1 MNSLFKLLFH
11 PRYQS
16 EASAA
21 EAPAA
26 GGDAGAPAATT
37 GTESSPAEQD
47 GTPTAQQD
55 GAAKPEGE
63 SADKK
68 PEAEGDK
75 PEAEKTGDKKDGDKE
90 GDKKPEGAPEAYE
103 FKAPEGGELDKEAVS
118 QFEPIARELNLSQEQ
133 AQKLVDL
140 YGTKVM
146 PQLMKQ
152 QAETW
157 QKQVADWGTAAKE
170 DAEIGGDKFAGNLTR
185 AKQAMDKFATPQ
197 LREFLESTGMGNHPE
212 LIRVFVK
219 VGAAMSEDNL
229 VTSNE
234 KGQRSAADVLY
245 GKN

>member
-1 MNSLFKLLFH
+1 MNSLFKMLFQ

-21 EAPAA
+21 EAPAT
-26 GGDAGAPAATT
+26 GGDAGTPAATT
-37 GTESSPAEQD
+37 GGEPAPAGQE
-47 GTPTAQQD
+47 GTPEGQQA

-63 SADKK
+63 GAAQKPEGEGEK
-68 PEAEGDK
+68 PEADK
-75 PEAEKTGDKKDGDKE
+75 PDGKKD

-140 YGTKVM
+140 YGSKVM

-152 QAETW
+152 QADTW
-157 QKQVADWGTAAKE
+157 QKQVADWGTAAKD
-170 DAEIGGDKFAGNLTR
+170 DAEIGGDKFDGNLTR

-197 LREFLESTGMGNHPE
+197 LREFLETTGMGNHPE

-219 VGAAMSEDNL
+219 VGAAMSEDGL

>member
-1 MNSLFKLLFH
+1 MNSLFKMLFH
-11 PRYQS
+11 TRYQS

-21 EAPAA
+21 EAPAT
-26 GGDAGAPAATT
+26 GGDAGAPASTT
-37 GTESSPAEQD
+37 GNESAPAGQEGTQTE
-47 GTPTAQQD
+47 QQP
-55 GAAKPEGE
+55 GEEKPEG
-63 SADKK
+63 AGQK
-68 PEAEGDK
+68 PDAEGEK
-75 PEAEKTGDKKDGDKE
+75 PDAEKTGDKKDGEKD

-140 YGTKVM
+140 YGSKVM

-152 QAETW
+152 QADTW
-157 QKQVADWGTAAKE
+157 QKQVADWGTSAKE
-170 DAEIGGDKFAGNLTR
+170 DAEIGGDKFDGNLTR

-197 LREFLESTGMGNHPE
+197 LREFLETTGMGNHPE

-219 VGAAMSEDNL
+219 VGAAMSEDSL

>member
-1 MNSLFKLLFH
+1 MNIFERLLM
-11 PRYQS
+11 RRMCS
-16 EASAA
+16 EA
-21 EAPAA
+21 PVD

-37 GTESSPAEQD
+37 GTEPAPAGQE
-47 GTPTAQQD
+47 GAPEGQQD
-55 GAAKPEGE
+55 GGEKPEGE
-63 SADKK
+63 GAAQK
-68 PEAEGDK
+68 PEGEGEK
-75 PEAEKTGDKKDGDKE
+75 PDAGENKDKKDS
-90 GDKKPEGAPEAYE
+90 DKKPEGAPEAYE
-103 FKAPEGGELDKEAVS
+103 FKAPEGAELDKDAVA

-140 YGTKVM
+140 YGSKVM

-152 QAETW
+152 QADTW
-157 QKQVADWGTAAKE
+157 QKQVADWGTSAKE
-170 DAEIGGDKFAGNLTR
+170 DAEIGGDKFDGNLTR

-197 LREFLESTGMGNHPE
+197 LREFLETTGMGNHPE

-219 VGAAMSEDNL
+219 VGAAMSEDSL

>member
-1 MNSLFKLLFH
+1 MNSLFKMLFH
-11 PRYQS
+11 TRYQS

-21 EAPAA
+21 EAPAT
-26 GGDAGAPAATT
+26 GGDAGAPASTT
-37 GTESSPAEQD
+37 GNESAPAGQEGTQTE
-47 GTPTAQQD
+47 QQP
-55 GAAKPEGE
+55 GEEKPEG
-63 SADKK
+63 AGQK
-68 PEAEGDK
+68 PNAEGEK
-75 PEAEKTGDKKDGDKE
+75 PDAEKTGDNKDGEKD

-140 YGTKVM
+140 YGSKVM

-152 QAETW
+152 QADTW
-157 QKQVADWGTAAKE
+157 QKQIADWGTAAKD
-170 DAEIGGDKFAGNLTR
+170 DAEIGGDKFDGNLTR

-197 LREFLESTGMGNHPE
+197 LREFLETTGMGNHPE

-219 VGAAMSEDNL
+219 VGAAMSEDSL

>member
-1 MNSLFKLLFH
+1 MNSLFKMLFH

-26 GGDAGAPAATT
+26 GGDAGTPASNTGSDPAPA
-37 GTESSPAEQD
+37 GQE
-47 GTPTAQQD
+47 GTPEGQQD
-55 GAAKPEGE
+55 GAAKSEGDDASQKPEGE
-63 SADKK
+63 GEGEK
-68 PEAEGDK
+68 PG
-75 PEAEKTGDKKDGDKE
+75 AEKNGDNKDGDK
-90 GDKKPEGAPEAYE
+90 KTEGAPESYE
-103 FKAPEGGELDKEAVS
+103 FKAPEGGELDKEAVA

-140 YGTKVM
+140 YGSKVM

-152 QAETW
+152 QADTW

-170 DAEIGGDKFAGNLTR
+170 DAEIGGDKFDGNLTR

-197 LREFLESTGMGNHPE
+197 LREFLETTGMGNHPE

-219 VGAAMSEDNL
+219 VGAAMSEDSL

>member
-1 MNSLFKLLFH
+1 MNSLFKMLFQ

-26 GGDAGAPAATT
+26 GGDAGAPAANN
-37 GTESSPAEQD
+37 GGEPAPAGQEA
-47 GTPTAQQD
+47 TPEAQQD
-55 GAAKPEGE
+55 GAAKPEGDG
-63 SADKK
+63 AAQK
-68 PEAEGDK
+68 PEGEGEK
-75 PEAEKTGDKKDGDKE
+75 PDAEKTGDKKDD
-90 GDKKPEGAPEAYE
+90 DKKPEGAPEAYE
-103 FKAPEGGELDKEAVS
+103 FKAPEGGELDKEAVA

-140 YGTKVM
+140 YGSKVM

-152 QAETW
+152 QADTW

-170 DAEIGGDKFAGNLTR
+170 DAEIGGDKFDGNLTR

-197 LREFLESTGMGNHPE
+197 LREFLETTGMGNHPE

-219 VGAAMSEDNL
+219 VGAAMSEDSL

>member
-1 MNSLFKLLFH
+1 MNIFQRLLM
-11 PRYQS
+11 RRLCS
-16 EASAA
+16 EA
-21 EAPAA
+21 PVD

-37 GTESSPAEQD
+37 GGEPVPAGQE
-47 GTPTAQQD
+47 GTPEGQQA
-55 GAAKPEGE
+55 GAANAEGEGVAQKPEGE
-63 SADKK
+63 GEKPDADKS
-68 PEAEGDK
+68 D
-75 PEAEKTGDKKDGDKE
+75 DKKD

-103 FKAPEGGELDKEAVS
+103 FKAPEGAELDKEAVA

-140 YGTKVM
+140 YGSKVM

-152 QAETW
+152 QADTW
-157 QKQVADWGTAAKE
+157 QKQVADWGTAAKD
-170 DAEIGGDKFAGNLTR
+170 DAEIGGDKFDGNLTR

-197 LREFLESTGMGNHPE
+197 LREFLETTGMGNHPE

-219 VGAAMSEDNL
+219 VGAAMSEDSL

>member
-1 MNSLFKLLFH
+1 MNIFQRLLM
-11 PRYQS
+11 RRLCS
-16 EASAA
+16 EA
-21 EAPAA
+21 PVD

-37 GTESSPAEQD
+37 SGESAPAGQE
-47 GTPTAQQD
+47 GAQPDQPD
-55 GAAKPEGE
+55 GAAKPETEG
-63 SADKK
+63 AAQK
-68 PEAEGDK
+68 PDAEGEK
-75 PEAEKTGDKKDGDKE
+75 PNAEKTGDKKD

-103 FKAPEGGELDKEAVS
+103 FKAPEGAELDKDAVA

-140 YGTKVM
+140 YGSKVM

-152 QAETW
+152 QADTW

-170 DAEIGGDKFAGNLTR
+170 DAEIGGDKFDGNLTR

-197 LREFLESTGMGNHPE
+197 LREFLETTGMGNHPE

-219 VGAAMSEDNL
+219 VGAAMSEDSL

>member
-1 MNSLFKLLFH
+1 MNSLFKMLFH
-11 PRYQS
+11 ARYQS

-26 GGDAGAPAATT
+26 GGDAGAPAGTT
-37 GTESSPAEQD
+37 GNESAPAGQEATQTE
-47 GTPTAQQD
+47 QQS
-55 GAAKPEGE
+55 GEEKPEG
-63 SADKK
+63 AGQK
-68 PEAEGDK
+68 PDAEGEK
-75 PEAEKTGDKKDGDKE
+75 PDAEKTGDNKDGEKE

-103 FKAPEGGELDKEAVS
+103 FKAPEGAELDKDAVA

-140 YGTKVM
+140 YGSKVM

-152 QAETW
+152 QADTW
-157 QKQVADWGTAAKE
+157 QKQVADWGTAAKD
-170 DAEIGGDKFAGNLTR
+170 DAEIGGDKFDGNLTR

-197 LREFLESTGMGNHPE
+197 LREFLETTGMGNHPE

-219 VGAAMSEDNL
+219 VGAAMSEDSL

>member
-1 MNSLFKLLFH
+1 MNSLFKMLFH

-16 EASAA
+16 EASAP

-37 GTESSPAEQD
+37 GTESTPAAQE
-47 GTPTAQQD
+47 GTPEAPQD
-55 GAAKPEGE
+55 GAGKPEVDG
-63 SADKK
+63 ADKK
-68 PEAEGDK
+68 PEEEGDK
-75 PEAEKTGDKKDGDKE
+75 PGDKKDGDKE

-170 DAEIGGDKFAGNLTR
+170 DAEIGGDKFDGNLTR

-219 VGAAMSEDNL
+219 VGAAMSEDSL

>member
-1 MNSLFKLLFH
+1 MNIFERLLM
-11 PRYQS
+11 RRLCS
-16 EASAA
+16 EA
-21 EAPAA
+21 PVD
-26 GGDAGAPAATT
+26 GGDAGAPAAEQAEQN
-37 GTESSPAEQD
+37 GTEQPSDAEGANAEGKDGQPAEGEAGKEGD
-47 GTPTAQQD
+47 G
-55 GAAKPEGE
+55 EG
-63 SADKK
+63 KK
-68 PEAEGDK
+68 PEEQ
-75 PEAEKTGDKKDGDKE
+75 
-90 GDKKPEGAPEAYE
+90 KKPEGAPEAYE
-103 FKAPEGGELDKEAVS
+103 FKAPEGSELDKAAVE

-152 QAETW
+152 QADTW
-157 QKQVADWGTAAKE
+157 QKQIADWGTAAKD
-170 DAEIGGDKFAGNLTR
+170 DAEIGGDKFDGNLTR

-197 LREFLESTGMGNHPE
+197 LREFLETTGMGNHPE

>member
-1 MNSLFKLLFH
+1 MNIFQRLLMC
-11 PRYQS
+11 RLCS
-16 EASAA
+16 EAPVDGGA
-21 EAPAA
+21 E
-26 GGDAGAPAATT
+26 GAPAATT
-37 GTESSPAEQD
+37 GSVPAGQEGNQEQQQGGESQPQGEGGEQ
-47 GTPTAQQD
+47 
-55 GAAKPEGE
+55 KPEGE
-63 SADKK
+63 GKK
-68 PEAEGDK
+68 PD
-75 PEAEKTGDKKDGDKE
+75 PEKTGDQKDANKD

-103 FKAPEGGELDKEAVS
+103 FKAPEGAELDKDAVA

-140 YGTKVM
+140 YGSKVM

-152 QAETW
+152 QADTW
-157 QKQVADWGTAAKE
+157 QKQVADWGTAAKD
-170 DAEIGGDKFAGNLTR
+170 DAEIGGDKFDGNLTR

-197 LREFLESTGMGNHPE
+197 LREFLETTGMGNHPE

-219 VGAAMSEDNL
+219 VGAAMSEDSL

>member
-1 MNSLFKLLFH
+1 MNIFQRLLM
-11 PRYQS
+11 RRLCS
-16 EASAA
+16 EAPVDGGA
-21 EAPAA
+21 E
-26 GGDAGAPAATT
+26 GAPAATT
-37 GTESSPAEQD
+37 GTGSVPADQEGNQEQ
-47 GTPTAQQD
+47 QQ
-55 GAAKPEGE
+55 GGE
-63 SADKK
+63 SQPQGEGGEQKPDSEGKK
-68 PEAEGDK
+68 PD
-75 PEAEKTGDKKDGDKE
+75 PEKTGDQKDANKD

-103 FKAPEGGELDKEAVS
+103 FKAPEGAELDKDAVA

-140 YGTKVM
+140 YGSKVM

-152 QAETW
+152 QADTW
-157 QKQVADWGTAAKE
+157 QKQVADWGTAAKD
-170 DAEIGGDKFAGNLTR
+170 DAEIGGDKFDGNLTR

-197 LREFLESTGMGNHPE
+197 LREFLETTGMGNHPE

-219 VGAAMSEDNL
+219 VGAAMSEDSL

>member
-1 MNSLFKLLFH
+1 MNSLFKMLFQ

-21 EAPAA
+21 EAPAT

-37 GTESSPAEQD
+37 GGEPAPAGQE
-47 GTPTAQQD
+47 GTPEGQQA
-55 GAAKPEGE
+55 GAANSEGEGAAQKPEGE
-63 SADKK
+63 GEKPDADKS
-68 PEAEGDK
+68 D
-75 PEAEKTGDKKDGDKE
+75 DKKD

-103 FKAPEGGELDKEAVS
+103 FKAPEGAELDKEAVA

-140 YGTKVM
+140 YGSKVM

-152 QAETW
+152 QADTW
-157 QKQVADWGTAAKE
+157 QKQVADWGTAAKD
-170 DAEIGGDKFAGNLTR
+170 DAEIGGDKFDGNLTR

-197 LREFLESTGMGNHPE
+197 LREFLETTGMGNHPE

-219 VGAAMSEDNL
+219 VGAAMSEDGL

>member
-1 MNSLFKLLFH
+1 MNSLFKMLFQ
-11 PRYQS
+11 PCYQS

-37 GTESSPAEQD
+37 GGEPAPAGQEA
-47 GTPTAQQD
+47 TPEGQQD
-55 GAAKPEGE
+55 GAAKPEGDG
-63 SADKK
+63 AAQK
-68 PEAEGDK
+68 PEGEGEK
-75 PEAEKTGDKKDGDKE
+75 PDAEKTGDKKDD
-90 GDKKPEGAPEAYE
+90 DKKPEGAPEAYE
-103 FKAPEGGELDKEAVS
+103 FKAPEGGELDKEAVA

-140 YGTKVM
+140 YGSKVM

-152 QAETW
+152 QADTW

-170 DAEIGGDKFAGNLTR
+170 DAEIGGDKFDGNLTR

-197 LREFLESTGMGNHPE
+197 LREFLETTGMGNHPE

-219 VGAAMSEDNL
+219 VGAAMSEDSL

-245 GKN
+245 GNN

>member
-1 MNSLFKLLFH
+1 MNIFERLLM
-11 PRYQS
+11 RRLCS
-16 EASAA
+16 EAPVDGGA
-21 EAPAA
+21 E
-26 GGDAGAPAATT
+26 GAPAATA
-37 GTESSPAEQD
+37 GTESSPAGQE
-47 GTPTAQQD
+47 GTPEGQQD

-63 SADKK
+63 GATQK
-68 PEAEGDK
+68 PDAEGEK
-75 PEAEKTGDKKDGDKE
+75 PNTEKTGDKKDGDKE

-103 FKAPEGGELDKEAVS
+103 FKASEGAELDKEAVA

-140 YGTKVM
+140 YGSKVM

-152 QAETW
+152 QADTW
-157 QKQVADWGTAAKE
+157 QKQVADWGTAAKD
-170 DAEIGGDKFAGNLTR
+170 DAEIGGDKFDGNLTR

-219 VGAAMSEDNL
+219 VGAAMSEDGL

>member
-1 MNSLFKLLFH
+1 MNSLFKMLFQ

-26 GGDAGAPAATT
+26 GGDAGAPAANN
-37 GTESSPAEQD
+37 GGEPAPAGQEA
-47 GTPTAQQD
+47 TPEGQQD
-55 GAAKPEGE
+55 GAAKPEGDG
-63 SADKK
+63 AAQK
-68 PEAEGDK
+68 PEGEGEK
-75 PEAEKTGDKKDGDKE
+75 PGAEKNGDKKD

-103 FKAPEGGELDKEAVS
+103 FKAPEGGELDKEAVA

-140 YGTKVM
+140 YGSKVM

-152 QAETW
+152 QADTW

-170 DAEIGGDKFAGNLTR
+170 DAEIGGDKFDGNLTR

-197 LREFLESTGMGNHPE
+197 LREFLETTGMGNHPE

-219 VGAAMSEDNL
+219 VGAAMSEDSL

>member
-1 MNSLFKLLFH
+1 MNSLFKMLFQ

-21 EAPAA
+21 EAPAT

-37 GTESSPAEQD
+37 GGEPAPAGQE
-47 GTPTAQQD
+47 GTPEGQQA
-55 GAAKPEGE
+55 GAANAEGE
-63 SADKK
+63 GGEKKPDAEGEKPDADK
-68 PEAEGDK
+68 
-75 PEAEKTGDKKDGDKE
+75 TGNKKD

-103 FKAPEGGELDKEAVS
+103 FKAPEGAELDKEAVA

-140 YGTKVM
+140 YGSKVM

-152 QAETW
+152 QADTW
-157 QKQVADWGTAAKE
+157 QKQVADWGTAAKD
-170 DAEIGGDKFAGNLTR
+170 DAEIGGDKFDGNLTR

-197 LREFLESTGMGNHPE
+197 LREFLETTGMGNHPE
-212 LIRVFVK
+212 LIRVFVR
-219 VGAAMSEDNL
+219 VGAAMSEDGL

>member
-1 MNSLFKLLFH
+1 MNIFERLLM
-11 PRYQS
+11 RRLCS
-16 EASAA
+16 EA
-21 EAPAA
+21 PVD

-37 GTESSPAEQD
+37 GGESAPAGQE
-47 GTPTAQQD
+47 GAQPDQPD
-55 GAAKPEGE
+55 GAAKPETEGAAQKPDAE
-63 SADKK
+63 SEK
-68 PEAEGDK
+68 PN
-75 PEAEKTGDKKDGDKE
+75 AEKTGDKKD

-103 FKAPEGGELDKEAVS
+103 FKAPEGSELDKAAVE

-152 QAETW
+152 QADTW
-157 QKQVADWGTAAKE
+157 QKQVADWGTATKE
-170 DAEIGGDKFAGNLTR
+170 DKEIGGEKFEGNLTR
-185 AKQAMDKFATPQ
+185 AKQAMDKFATPE
-197 LREFLESTGMGNHPE
+197 LREFLETSGMGNHPE

-219 VGAAMSEDNL
+219 VGAAMSEDSL